1 MKFGSKKAIFG
12 AIWGGFEEFGPCLG
26 ISHPT
31 HPHLG
36 KISQKNVFFASFPN
50 LNLRIISL
58 HTVPIYSESLRFDF
72 YYLGWIFIIQGGSQG
87 DGSLI
92 VRFVLVPPV
101 AISLKKPHHFSSRW
115 MPRWVTTPSSRF
127 KAHSTLARIG
137 LGLVSNF
144 SWCVC
149 HRAQRGIFSTIYYF
163 QAGNPNK
170 QVKHWLLRHK
180 IKAAAGFL
188 VLLIITVVNPYFSD
202 TLWLPL

>member
-1 MKFGSKKAIFG
+1 MRFEKTKGEIWVEKAIFG
-12 AIWGGFEEFGPCLG
+12 AIWGGFEGFGPCLG

-36 KISQKNVFFASFPN
+36 KISQKNVFFGSFPN

-101 AISLKKPHHFSSRW
+101 AISLKNPTISPAGGCLDGSPLPRAASRPTRPSRELDSVW
-115 MPRWVTTPSSRF
+115 SATSLGAFVTEH
-127 KAHSTLARIG
+127 KG
-137 LGLVSNF
+137 E
-144 SWCVC
+144 
-149 HRAQRGIFSTIYYF
+149 YF
-163 QAGNPNK
+163 Q
-170 QVKHWLLRHK
+170 Q
-180 IKAAAGFL
+180 F
-188 VLLIITVVNPYFSD
+188 IIFKLAIPTSR
-202 TLWLPL
+202 